1 MRRYLPIVIVVVVGI
16 VALASGAVLYRAKRP
31 PILTISNELSAKKSD
46 IQSQHVRGNPDAPVT
61 VEEFGDYQC
70 PPCGTLAEP
79 INQLEKEFRPQVR
92 LIFYNFPLITHQHAR
107 TAACAAEAAGLQ
119 GKFWE
124 MHDLLYREQPNWS
137 KSAEAGSLFNSYAG
151 ILGLDLERFKKDM
164 QSDAVKS
171 RVDADQKRGTS
182 IGVQNTPTVFLNNRA
197 ISPADLP
204 PERLHATVAA
214 AVKTASG
221 GNPSEARDL
230 KK

>member
-1 MRRYLPIVIVVVVGI
+1 MRRYLPIVIVVAVGI
-16 VALASGAVLYRAKRP
+16 VAVASGTVLYRAKRP
-31 PILTISNELSAKKSD
+31 PVLTISKELASKKSD
-46 IQSQHVRGNPDAPVT
+46 IGSQHVRGNPDAPVT
-61 VEEFGDYQC
+61 LEEFGDYQC

-92 LIFYNFPLITHQHAR
+92 IIFYNFPLVNHAHAR

-124 MHDLLYREQPNWS
+124 MHDLIYREQANWT
-137 KSAEAGSLFNSYAG
+137 KAGDVQSLFVSYAG
-151 ILGLDLERFKKDM
+151 MLGLDLGQFKKDM

-171 RVDADQKRGTS
+171 RVDADEKRGAS

-197 ISPADLP
+197 IPPAELP
-204 PERLHATVAA
+204 PERLRATVAA
-214 AVKTASG
+214 AVKAAR
-221 GNPSEARDL
+221 PSETRDL

>member
-1 MRRYLPIVIVVVVGI
+1 MRRYMPIVIVVMVGI

-31 PILTISNELSAKKSD
+31 LILTISKELTVKKSD
-46 IQSQHVRGNPDAPVT
+46 TASQHVRGHPDAPVT

-79 INQLEKEFRPQVR
+79 INQLEKEFRPHVR
-92 LIFYNFPLITHQHAR
+92 IIFYNFPLVTHQHAR

-124 MHDLLYREQPNWS
+124 MHDLIYREQPNWS
-137 KSAEAGSLFNSYAG
+137 KAADVQPLFASYAG
-151 ILGLDLERFKKDM
+151 MLGLDLERFKKDM

-197 ISPADLP
+197 IPPADLP
-204 PERLHATVAA
+204 PERLRATVAA
-214 AVKTASG
+214 AVKAGSG
-221 GNPSEARDL
+221 SSSDL